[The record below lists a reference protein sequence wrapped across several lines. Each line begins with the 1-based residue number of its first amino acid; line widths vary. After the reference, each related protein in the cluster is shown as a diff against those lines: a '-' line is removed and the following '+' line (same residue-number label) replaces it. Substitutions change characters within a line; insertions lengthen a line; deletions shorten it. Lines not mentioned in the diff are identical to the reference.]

1 MEKTLKAMA
10 QVTSSF
16 INIHEKLNRLR
27 LGFKKIKL
35 LIENQDINA
44 IDSLYL
50 LLKDVEDTFR
60 KNQINEYDQLASY
73 RSEILASQIA
83 YDRKV
88 PLKTDQLETVSNILP
103 SATQTLNNV
112 MKPLEDRIQES
123 QIIIKMLVNK
133 AYDSNMIQWNDG
145 LNFPDFIHALW
156 RLFLKHDSFKEQ
168 TNMVLDRITE
178 TDALQLLAREVN
190 QIQISKQY

>member
-1 MEKTLKAMA
+1 MIP
-10 QVTSSF
+10 VTSSF
-16 INIHEKLNRLR
+16 INIHQKLDKLR
-27 LGFKKIKL
+27 IGLKKIKL
-35 LIENQDINA
+35 LVENQDINA

-60 KNQINEYDQLASY
+60 KNQINEYVQLASY
-73 RSEILASQIA
+73 RSKILASQIA

-88 PLKTDQLETVSNILP
+88 PLKSDQLDTVLNILP
-103 SATQTLNNV
+103 SANQTLNNV

-156 RLFLKHDSFKEQ
+156 RLFLKHENFKQQ
-168 TNMVLDRITE
+168 TLLVLDRITE
-178 TDALQLLAREVN
+178 DDALQLLAKEVN
-190 QIQISKQY
+190 QAQVSKQY